1 MGRGDLARKDIVTAA
16 NLAALGADRLAA
28 LLLELG
34 EGDSAVRKRLV
45 LAVAERGGAAGL
57 IKAVDRR
64 LTAIADA
71 YAEIPWERQK
81 AYAAEIDGLRS
92 VITQS
97 LAPVDAPAAAERLR
111 QLIRLAPGVMQRVD
125 DSNGR
130 YDDIFRM
137 AVTDL
142 GAVWGGMEP
151 RDTQAIAGE
160 VLALVQSDAYGVC
173 DDLVAEAAPA
183 LGPDGLAEL
192 AQRTRAALAEFDR
205 AGPSRSPDGG
215 RFRLL
220 QALCDI
226 ADAMGDVDAYIAVQA
241 GDRGVQSDTTGI
253 ASRLIDA
260 GRAAEALTWLDD
272 GASGRRPGG
281 DRSPSLEWE
290 RDRLRIKALVQLGRK
305 PEAQAV
311 RWQLFEQT
319 LSVDVLRA
327 YLRALPDFEDDA
339 ALDRA
344 FGIAAAHPR
353 ATTALVFLTTWPHL
367 RAAAKLVLDRESE
380 LDGGDYHA
388 LNAAAEI
395 LADKHPL
402 AATVIRRRMIDSV
415 LKRAASPSY
424 AYAAKNLAACA
435 QLTADIDWTA
445 SKWPSHADYVADLI
459 ARHGRKDG
467 FWSKVKP

>member
-1 MGRGDLARKDIVTAA
+1 MGRGGLARKDSVTAA
-16 NLAALGADRLAA
+16 NLAALGAERLAA

-64 LTAIADA
+64 LDA
-71 YAEIPWERQK
+71 LAESYAEIPWERQK

-97 LAPVDAPAAAERLR
+97 LVPIDAPAAAERLCR
-111 QLIRLAPGVMQRVD
+111 LIRLAPGVLQRVD

-130 YDDIFRM
+130 FDDIFRT

-142 GAVWGGMEP
+142 GAVWGLMESP
-151 RDTQAIAGE
+151 DAKAIAGE
-160 VLALVQSDAYGVC
+160 VLALVQNDPYGVC
-173 DDLVAEAAPA
+173 DTLVAEAAPA
-183 LGPDGLAEL
+183 LGPEGLAEL
-192 AQRTRAALAEFDR
+192 VQRARSALAELDE

-215 RFRLL
+215 RYRLL
-220 QALCDI
+220 QALCDV
-226 ADAMGDVDAYIAVQA
+226 ADASGDVDGYIAVQMS
-241 GDRGVQSDTTGI
+241 DRGVQIDVNGI

-260 GRAAEALTWLDD
+260 RRAVEALTWLDD
-272 GASGRRPGG
+272 GAPGRRPIG
-281 DRSPSLEWE
+281 DPSPSLEWE
-290 RDRLRIKALVQLGRK
+290 RDRLRIKALLQLGRK
-305 PEAQAV
+305 PEAQSV
-311 RWQLFEQT
+311 RWRLFEQT

-344 FGIAAAHPR
+344 FAIAAAHPD
-353 ATTALVFLTTWPHL
+353 ATAALSFLTTWPNL
-367 RAAAKLVLDRESE
+367 RAAATLALDRESE
-380 LDGGDYHA
+380 LDGRDYHA

-395 LADKHPL
+395 LADAHPL
-402 AATVIRRRMIDSV
+402 AATVVRRRMIDSV
-415 LKRAASPSY
+415 LERAASPSY

-435 QLTADIDWTA
+435 QLAADIDWTG
-445 SKWPSHADYVADLI
+445 SQWPSHADYVADLI

>member
-1 MGRGDLARKDIVTAA
+1 MGRGGVARKDSVTAA
-16 NLAALGADRLAA
+16 NLAALGAERLAA

-45 LAVAERGGAAGL
+45 LAVAERGGAAAL

-64 LTAIADA
+64 LTALADA
-71 YAEIPWERQK
+71 YADIPWERQK
-81 AYAAEIDGLRS
+81 AYAAEVDGLRG

-97 LAPVDAPAAAERLR
+97 LAPVDAPAAAERLC
-111 QLIRLAPGVMQRVD
+111 QLIRLAPGVLQRVD

-130 YDDIFRM
+130 FDDIFRT

-142 GAVWGGMEP
+142 GAVCGFMEP
-151 RDTQAIAGE
+151 RDTKAIAGD
-160 VLALVQSDAYGVC
+160 VLALIQSDPYGVC
-173 DDLVAEAAPA
+173 DGLVAEAAPA
-183 LGPDGLAEL
+183 LGPDGLLEL
-192 AQRTRAALAEFDR
+192 AQGAQAALAQSDE
-205 AGPSRSPDGG
+205 AGQSQSPDGG

-220 QALCDI
+220 QALCDV
-226 ADAMGDVDAYIAVQA
+226 ADARGDPDGYIAVQIS
-241 GDRGVQSDTTGI
+241 DRGVQIDVNGI

-260 GRAAEALTWLDD
+260 GRATEALTWLDGSAP
-272 GASGRRPGG
+272 GAHPPG

-290 RDRLRIKALVQLGRK
+290 RDGLRIKALLQLGRK
-305 PEAQAV
+305 PEAQTT
-311 RWQLFEQT
+311 RWRLFEQT

-344 FGIAAAHPR
+344 FAIAAAHPA
-353 ATTALVFLTTWPHL
+353 ATAALSFLATWPNL
-367 RAAAKLVLDRESE
+367 RAAAKLALDRESE
-380 LDGGDYHA
+380 LDGRDYHA

-395 LADKHPL
+395 LADAHPL
-402 AATVIRRRMIDSV
+402 AATVVRRRMIDSV
-415 LKRAASPSY
+415 LERAASPSY

-435 QLTADIDWTA
+435 QLAAGIDWTG
-445 SKWPSHADYVADLI
+445 SQWPSHADYVADLI

>member
-1 MGRGDLARKDIVTAA
+1 MGRGGVARKDSVTAA

-45 LAVAERGGAAGL
+45 LAVAERGGAAAL

-97 LAPVDAPAAAERLR
+97 LAPIDGPAAAERLC
-111 QLIRLAPGVMQRVD
+111 QLIRLAPGVLQRMD

-130 YDDIFRM
+130 FDDIFRT

-142 GAVWGGMEP
+142 GVVWGGMEP
-151 RDTQAIAGE
+151 RDTKAIVGE
-160 VLALVQSDAYGVC
+160 VLALVQRDPYGVC
-173 DDLVAEAAPA
+173 DDLVAGAAPA

-192 AQRTRAALAEFDR
+192 AQRTQTALAEFDE

-220 QALCDI
+220 QALSDV
-226 ADAMGDVDAYIAVQA
+226 ADARGDVDAYIAVQM
-241 GDRGVQSDTTGI
+241 GERGVQIDAAGI

-260 GRAAEALTWLDD
+260 GRAAEALTWLD
-272 GASGRRPGG
+272 GAATGNCPGG

-290 RDRLRIKALVQLGRK
+290 RNGLRIKALLQIGRK
-305 PEAQAV
+305 PEAQTV
-311 RWQLFEQT
+311 RWRLFEQT

-344 FGIAAAHPR
+344 FAIAAAHPD
-353 ATTALVFLTTWPHL
+353 ATAALSFLTTWPNL
-367 RAAAKLVLDRESE
+367 RAAAKLALDRESE
-380 LDGGDYHA
+380 MDGRDYHA

-395 LADKHPL
+395 LADAHPL
-402 AATVIRRRMIDSV
+402 AATVIRRHMIDSV
-415 LKRAASPSY
+415 LERAASPSY
-424 AYAAKNLAACA
+424 GYAAKNLAACA
-435 QLTADIDWTA
+435 QLAADIDWTA
-445 SKWPSHADYVADLI
+445 SKWPSHAEYLADLI
-459 ARHGRKDG
+459 DRHRRKDG
-467 FWSKVKP
+467 FWSRVKP